1 MNLDMTVPG
10 YESLRSVLLR
20 AYDQAARTKGAERHA
35 NDLPFH
41 EQRMQTIAA
50 KRGVGFLFGQVDKKT
65 EEAQGM
71 YDRGETAKAIHEMLG
86 AINYLAGAIIFM
98 EAGKDKV
105 PAKAEPNV
113 AETIMEAGNDKVTAK
128 ADPDEAIE
136 TIVISLQ
143 EAEGCGNPNC
153 SSCYPE
159 SGEVNS
165 EALPAEVQAMLDT
178 IKAQFG
184 KNADIRVV
192 RL

>member
-35 NDLPFH
+35 NNLPFH
-41 EQRMQTIAA
+41 KQPMQTIAA
-50 KRGVGFLFGQVDKKT
+50 AHGVGFLFGQAAKKAQ
-65 EEAQGM
+65 EAQGM
-71 YDRGETAKAIHEMLG
+71 HDRGETNKAIHEMLG

-98 EAGKDKV
+98 ETGKG
-105 PAKAEPNV
+105 E
-113 AETIMEAGNDKVTAK
+113 VTAK
-128 ADPDEAIE
+128 ADPDVTE
-136 TIVISLQ
+136 TIMVSLR
-143 EAEGCGNPNC
+143 ETEGCGDPSC
-153 SSCYPE
+153 SGCYPE
-159 SGEVNS
+159 GDEAND

-184 KNADIRVV
+184 KNADVRVV

>member
-35 NDLPFH
+35 NNLPFH
-41 EQRMQTIAA
+41 KQPMQTIAA
-50 KRGVGFLFGQVDKKT
+50 AHGVGFLFGQAAKKAQ
-65 EEAQGM
+65 EAQGM
-71 YDRGETAKAIHEMLG
+71 HDRGETNKAIHEMLG

-98 EAGKDKV
+98 ETGKG
-105 PAKAEPNV
+105 E
-113 AETIMEAGNDKVTAK
+113 VTAK
-128 ADPDEAIE
+128 ADPDETIE
-136 TIVISLQ
+136 TVVISLR
-143 EAEGCGNPNC
+143 ETEGCGDPSC
-153 SSCYPE
+153 SDCYPE
-159 SGEVNS
+159 GGEVNS

-184 KNADIRVV
+184 KNADIRMV

>member
-35 NDLPFH
+35 NNLPFH
-41 EQRMQTIAA
+41 EQPMQTIAA
-50 KRGVGFLFGQVDKKT
+50 AHGVGFLFGQAAKKAQ
-65 EEAQGM
+65 EAQGM
-71 YDRGETAKAIHEMLG
+71 HGRGETNKAIHEMLG

-98 EAGKDKV
+98 EAG
-105 PAKAEPNV
+105 
-113 AETIMEAGNDKVTAK
+113 NDEVTAK
-128 ADPDEAIE
+128 AELDKAIE

-143 EAEGCGNPNC
+143 EAAGCGDPNC
-153 SSCYPE
+153 GSCYPE
-159 SGEVNS
+159 SGEVND
-165 EALPAEVQAMLDT
+165 EALPAEVQAMLDA

>member
-1 MNLDMTVPG
+1 MKLDMTVPG

-41 EQRMQTIAA
+41 KQPMQTIAA
-50 KRGVGFLFGQVDKKT
+50 AHGVGFLFGQAAKKAQ
-65 EEAQGM
+65 EAQGM

-98 EAGKDKV
+98 ETGKGEVK
-105 PAKAEPNV
+105 AKAEPDV
-113 AETIMEAGNDKVTAK
+113 TETITVSLR
-128 ADPDEAIE
+128 E
-136 TIVISLQ
+136 T
-143 EAEGCGNPNC
+143 EGCGDPSC
-153 SSCYPE
+153 SGCYPE
-159 SGEVNS
+159 GGEAND
-165 EALPAEVQAMLDT
+165 EALPAEVQAMLDA

-184 KNADIRVV
+184 KNADVRVV

>member
-35 NDLPFH
+35 NNLPFH
-41 EQRMQTIAA
+41 EQPMQTIAA
-50 KRGVGFLFGQVDKKT
+50 AHGVGFLFGQAAKKAQ
-65 EEAQGM
+65 EAQGM
-71 YDRGETAKAIHEMLG
+71 HDRGETAKAIHEMLG

-98 EAGKDKV
+98 ETGKGEV
-105 PAKAEPNV
+105 TAKAEPDV
-113 AETIMEAGNDKVTAK
+113 TETIMVSLR
-128 ADPDEAIE
+128 E
-136 TIVISLQ
+136 T
-143 EAEGCGNPNC
+143 EGCGDPSC
-153 SSCYPE
+153 SGCYPE
-159 SGEVNS
+159 GDEAND

-184 KNADIRVV
+184 KNADVRVV

>member
-35 NDLPFH
+35 NNLPFH
-41 EQRMQTIAA
+41 KQPMQSIAA
-50 KRGVGFLFGQVDKKT
+50 AHGVGFLFGQAAKKAQ
-65 EEAQGM
+65 EAQGM
-71 YDRGETAKAIHEMLG
+71 HDRGETNKAIHEMLG

-98 EAGKDKV
+98 E
-105 PAKAEPNV
+105 
-113 AETIMEAGNDKVTAK
+113 EAGNDEVTAK

-136 TIVISLQ
+136 TVVISLR
-143 EAEGCGNPNC
+143 ETDGCGDPSC
-153 SSCYPE
+153 SECYPE
-159 SGEVNS
+159 GDKAND
-165 EALPAEVQAMLDT
+165 EALPAELQAMLDT

-184 KNADIRVV
+184 KNADIRMV

>member
-41 EQRMQTIAA
+41 RQPMQTITAA
-50 KRGVGFLFGQVDKKT
+50 HGVGFLFGQAAKKAQ
-65 EEAQGM
+65 EAQGM
-71 YDRGETAKAIHEMLG
+71 YDRGQTDKAIHEMLG

-98 EAGKDKV
+98 EAG
-105 PAKAEPNV
+105 
-113 AETIMEAGNDKVTAK
+113 NDKVTAK
-128 ADPDEAIE
+128 ADPDE
-136 TIVISLQ
+136 TIKTVVISLD
-143 EAEGCGNPNC
+143 EVAGCGGP
-153 SSCYPE
+153 SCDSCDPKG
-159 SGEVNS
+159 GEVNS
-165 EALPAEVQAMLDT
+165 KALPAEVQAMLDT